1 MEERIIE
8 LESMVSWQDDTIRQ
22 LNEVVIELRG
32 EIADIAARLK
42 VTEGKLQEVAPAL
55 VVPQDEESPPPHY

>member
-42 VTEGKLQEVAPAL
+42 VTEEKLQEAGPAL
-55 VVPQDEESPPPHY
+55 VVPQSEEEPPPHY